1 MTITGIKEQVKNK
14 DRVSV
19 FVDGKYSFSLTISD
33 FLDHKIKVGMEL
45 GEAGLKRLKKLGDE
59 GKLRQRTLEWL
70 LNRPH
75 SERELRDY
83 LYRKSVEKEQIESL
97 VDYFQSKGYQN
108 DEKFTIWFAENRL
121 RKNKSWRAVEA
132 ELKSKGVSSVT
143 IQSVVSQ
150 VGGQQNDKEA
160 LNKLIEK
167 LSTRSRY
174 QDEKKLIAYLIS
186 KGFSYSLIKEN
197 LNDRS

>member
-1 MTITGIKEQVKNK
+1 MIVTAVKEQVKNK

-19 FVDGKYSFSLTISD
+19 FVDSKYSFSLTISD
-33 FLDHKIKVGMEL
+33 YLDHKIKIGMEL
-45 GEAGLKRLKKLGDE
+45 DEAELKRYKKLGDE

-83 LYRKSVEKEQIESL
+83 IYRKKVEKEQIDQL
-97 VDYFQSKGYQN
+97 VEFFKQKGYQN
-108 DEKFTIWFAENRL
+108 DEKFAIWFAENRL

-132 ELKSKGVSSVT
+132 ELKFKGVSTVT
-143 IQSVVSQ
+143 IQGIASV
-150 VGGQQNDKEA
+150 VGGQQNDQEA
-160 LNKLIEK
+160 LNKLVEK
-167 LSTRSRY
+167 LLTRSRY

-186 KGFSYSLIKEN
+186 KGFSYSLIKEK
-197 LNDRS
+197 LKDR